1 MNLQETAC
9 ATSFG
14 TGNTRLL
21 NTQQQRVRQ
30 KLEAIIRLI
39 SLTFTLSLVIALSWY
54 FHASI
59 AGQIIFPPQT
69 GQLPW
74 LLRSCSAT
82 LKRIRI
88 PTEIRFFL
96 VFLQRNNRPYQYAQP
111 EKTGKIIKQSGI
123 GCSNFLSVMKLPMA
137 QTGNY
142 LHVVLTGS
150 HLFRAEH
157 CILKR
162 SRKEEHQFHSDRFA
176 QLFRKP
182 EELDLR
188 C

>member
-1 MNLQETAC
+1 MCCDKLHASTYWLPGTCSWGLFYSALLQKDFLSNHQVNLFTIY
-9 ATSFG
+9 
-14 TGNTRLL
+14 
-21 NTQQQRVRQ
+21 
-30 KLEAIIRLI
+30 AIP
-39 SLTFTLSLVIALSWY
+39 SYCTWY

-82 LKRIRI
+82 SKRICI
-88 PTEIRFFL
+88 PTETRFFL
-96 VFLQRNNRPYQYAQP
+96 VFLQRNTRAYQYAQP
-111 EKTGKIIKQSGI
+111 KKTDKIIKQSGI
-123 GCSNFLSVMKLPMA
+123 GCNNFLSAMKLPMA

-162 SRKEEHQFHSDRFA
+162 SRKEEHQLHSDRFA

-182 EELDLR
+182 EELDSR